1 MGGIFLT
8 FRLTK
13 GRDGDIFKKTVAGR
27 YYFALGVSAYP
38 AWKRGVYGLAHVTI
52 EDVAAAA
59 GVSTTTVFKALNGRG
74 KVSEET
80 RRRIQQLA
88 ADMQYVPNRYAQS
101 LARREIRIACVSCG
115 DTPADYQAYI
125 DQGLEETFADYR
137 GTNVVGCYY
146 RYSMEQGYAE
156 AAAILED
163 IAACR
168 NIDAV
173 VLQSSY
179 TDSLHCAKL
188 QKLADRG
195 IPVLSL
201 GSRMEGTP
209 VSGYVMTDGRMMGRM
224 AAELLA
230 LRLGGYGRVAVL
242 TPDPSVE
249 IHLDC
254 LDGFLETASAYSL
267 EMTGT
272 TVTGYTEPQVRAAVE
287 QLLREVPSLAG
298 IYVTSSNAAMTCRY
312 LKEHGISS
320 MCVVGQDIH
329 PAVAG
334 CLKDHSLLGTLF
346 QNQRLQAQKA
356 VEKILEK
363 LQNPD
368 RPVTSELVIPQLV
381 LRSNLDGYT
390 Y

>member
-1 MGGIFLT
+1 M
-8 FRLTK
+8 
-13 GRDGDIFKKTVAGR
+13 
-27 YYFALGVSAYP
+27 
-38 AWKRGVYGLAHVTI
+38 AHVTI

-188 QKLADRG
+188 QKAGRIGDTCAFPGFPDGGNAGERLCDDRRPYDGAD
-195 IPVLSL
+195 
-201 GSRMEGTP
+201 GS
-209 VSGYVMTDGRMMGRM
+209 
-224 AAELLA
+224 
-230 LRLGGYGRVAVL
+230 
-242 TPDPSVE
+242 
-249 IHLDC
+249 
-254 LDGFLETASAYSL
+254 
-267 EMTGT
+267 
-272 TVTGYTEPQVRAAVE
+272 
-287 QLLREVPSLAG
+287 
-298 IYVTSSNAAMTCRY
+298 
-312 LKEHGISS
+312 
-320 MCVVGQDIH
+320 
-329 PAVAG
+329 
-334 CLKDHSLLGTLF
+334 
-346 QNQRLQAQKA
+346 
-356 VEKILEK
+356 
-363 LQNPD
+363 
-368 RPVTSELVIPQLV
+368 
-381 LRSNLDGYT
+381 
-390 Y
+390 